1 MLGMRSRRFCKLFQ
15 TSHRHRH
22 RLIAHQKNTLSSATT
37 RKNDANSLGNDK
49 FLELVYSDYFEA
61 YEFKN
66 RRNEIINKN
75 YLVTSGLEEE
85 IRFVT
90 GTDCHDWTVYPR
102 EDKSDT
108 VAEFPYTYAKCLPTF
123 KGLVMA
129 VTDHL
134 RLKRVDSFFN
144 VDKFTLDA
152 IRLSFGSQEETIP
165 LSKGINVIIGDNSI
179 GKSMILH
186 AITGFEKK
194 AEKKLPNGVKNGY
207 KAYIKK
213 NNLKISKQIDQT
225 QLFAFDMQGEV
236 RSKFEENT
244 LNSSEFLSKYFPKD
258 INSTIYRQLVDAEID
273 RLFDYLEKKFKLD
286 AEIKKLSIFTIPCI
300 ENSSESLIFEKNL
313 RRSKGKTDDFCE
325 IKDAIDVILNNY
337 QKLLSYKIEADERN
351 TLNAHIDALQ
361 MIYKKYE
368 SVIQRIEHN
377 NSRIEKVANVI
388 DKISARHNRSI
399 TDAQKQ
405 ISTFSDN
412 TMALTQRIVEI
423 QRVNEKISE
432 HILQA

>member
-1 MLGMRSRRFCKLFQ
+1 M
-15 TSHRHRH
+15 
-22 RLIAHQKNTLSSATT
+22 
-37 RKNDANSLGNDK
+37 
-49 FLELVYSDYFEA
+49 
-61 YEFKN
+61 
-66 RRNEIINKN
+66 
-75 YLVTSGLEEE
+75 
-85 IRFVT
+85 
-90 GTDCHDWTVYPR
+90 
-102 EDKSDT
+102 DT
-108 VAEFPYTYAKCLPTF
+108 P
-123 KGLVMA
+123 
-129 VTDHL
+129 
-134 RLKRVDSFFN
+134 
-144 VDKFTLDA
+144 
-152 IRLSFGSQEETIP
+152 
-165 LSKGINVIIGDNSI
+165 
-179 GKSMILH
+179 
-186 AITGFEKK
+186 
-194 AEKKLPNGVKNGY
+194 Y

-388 DKISARHNRSI
+388 DKISVRHNRSI

-423 QRVNEKISE
+423 QRQRKNLGAYSPSIEERRIEPNSNQIHEYEFISKLS
-432 HILQA
+432 IF

>member
-1 MLGMRSRRFCKLFQ
+1 
-15 TSHRHRH
+15 
-22 RLIAHQKNTLSSATT
+22 
-37 RKNDANSLGNDK
+37 
-49 FLELVYSDYFEA
+49 
-61 YEFKN
+61 
-66 RRNEIINKN
+66 
-75 YLVTSGLEEE
+75 
-85 IRFVT
+85 
-90 GTDCHDWTVYPR
+90 
-102 EDKSDT
+102 
-108 VAEFPYTYAKCLPTF
+108 
-123 KGLVMA
+123 
-129 VTDHL
+129 
-134 RLKRVDSFFN
+134 
-144 VDKFTLDA
+144 
-152 IRLSFGSQEETIP
+152 
-165 LSKGINVIIGDNSI
+165 
-179 GKSMILH
+179 MILH

-194 AEKKLPNGVKNGY
+194 GEKKLPNGVKNGY

-368 SVIQRIEHN
+368 SVIQRIEHTKTRGQLPPGSLHGLRPQRQASGPTTEDSKA
-377 NSRIEKVANVI
+377 SRGTHSKAEREVAQRAGSVLREGVQGN
-388 DKISARHNRSI
+388 A
-399 TDAQKQ
+399 
-405 ISTFSDN
+405 SDN
-412 TMALTQRIVEI
+412 R
-423 QRVNEKISE
+423 
-432 HILQA
+432 